1 MLLHELVQF
10 VFFLAKATVLVAA
23 ILMTIAGIVA
33 IAVKGKTKE
42 STKIK
47 VKSLNEH
54 YRELAEQL
62 QTEILSKEAIK
73 QLKKKKKDKKKT
85 KSLPHSKPNTFILNF
100 NGDLRA
106 TQVQALREEITAI
119 LMIAKPQ
126 DTVLVKVE
134 SAGGVVYGY
143 GLAASEL
150 KRIKDRSISLII
162 SVDKIAASGGYMMAC
177 VADRIIAA
185 PFAVIG
191 SIGVVAQL
199 PNFHR
204 LLQKHEID
212 FEQVTAGQYKRTLT
226 LFGKNTEQDR
236 QKVQEEVNEAHALF
250 KEFIKQNRPQVDMDQ
265 VATGEHWFATR
276 AIQFNLIDEL
286 MTSDEYL
293 AKQSETTQLYE
304 ICLQK
309 RKKLLDKL
317 SDKTASIAKTTL
329 LKLQEET
336 HRDLY

>member
-1 MLLHELVQF
+1 MVLHESIQF
-10 VFFLAKATVLVAA
+10 IFFLAKAAVLVAA
-23 ILMTIAGIVA
+23 ILITIAGIVA
-33 IAVKGKTKE
+33 IAVKSKAKE
-42 STKIK
+42 SAKIK
-47 VKSLNEH
+47 IKSLNE
-54 YRELAEQL
+54 YYQELTEQL
-62 QTEILSKEAIK
+62 QAKIFSKEAIK

-85 KSLPHSKPNTFILNF
+85 KDLLHHKPNTFILNF

-150 KRIKDRSISLII
+150 KRIKDRSIPLIV

-236 QKVQEEVNEAHALF
+236 QKVQEEVNEAHHLF
-250 KEFIKQNRPQVDMDQ
+250 KEFIKQNRPQIDMDQ
-265 VATGEHWFATR
+265 VATGEHWFAAR
-276 AIQFNLIDEL
+276 AMQFNLVDEL
-286 MTSDEYL
+286 MTSDDYL
-293 AKQSETTQLYE
+293 IKQSETTHLYE

-309 RKKLLDKL
+309 RKKLWDKL
-317 SDKTASIAKTTL
+317 SDKTTSLVKATL
-329 LKLQEET
+329 DSVLI
-336 HRDLY
+336 